1 MKIYFTIIL
10 SEESLKKHALM
21 RQLIKSYTYIQTY
34 IFYEHENQNTYHT
47 FFSQN
52 NCCNKAFMLYPIF
65 PLEQSLQ
72 QRIYV
77 VSYRIILSEQ
87 SLKNKLSQDSSFS
100 VVFT

>member
-1 MKIYFTIIL
+1 
-10 SEESLKKHALM
+10 
-21 RQLIKSYTYIQTY
+21 
-34 IFYEHENQNTYHT
+34 
-47 FFSQN
+47 
-52 NCCNKAFMLYPIF
+52 MLYPIF